1 MNEMR
6 ELMKTPDAMKNWFED
21 KRKEFEAMP
30 EDN

>member
-6 ELMKTPDAMKNWFED
+6 EFMKTPDAMKNWFED
-21 KRKEFEAMP
+21 KRKEFDTLP